1 MSTHPEIFLTKE
13 LIFTRKKVRILLSV
27 KSNDLDVGRID
38 RFERAT
44 LLHFPPH
51 LPSSAKMSNTLVC
64 IYHTR
69 YLCSLSLS
77 LSFSVC
83 ACVSLFP
90 DEKSWPLYRPVIV
103 AALTEKYI
111 KFSIPKRLLRDTM
124 LCVTRGAQIRLN
136 VLFFCLYSSHSH
148 NLVPLSLSLSLS
160 LSLWL
165 SLCGNAMDKVKAVGL
180 LTLSSLPL
188 LCPSFIRTEKT
199 TSILSTLSVS
209 LSLSSSPGTCKCT
222 NNYTLLPRR
231 QKLLLYRRCPFA
243 SR

>member
-160 LSLWL
+160 LSLTV
-165 SLCGNAMDKVKAVGL
+165 SLRQRYGQGQGRWPSYSLVPP
-180 LTLSSLPL
+180 SPLPL
-188 LCPSFIRTEKT
+188 IHPHRENNQHTLDTLC
-199 TSILSTLSVS
+199 LS
-209 LSLSSSPGTCKCT
+209 LSLFLSWNLQVYKQ
-222 NNYTLLPRR
+222 LHA
-231 QKLLLYRRCPFA
+231 FA
-243 SR
+243 TTTKIASL